1 MSEGWKGASQD
12 AGKSANPPE
21 PAPARKGFSLF
32 RRGSTGGGGE
42 ATPPKK
48 KKRRREGLL
57 SMMSA
62 AMSFLLVALVGGV
75 FAMIS
80 AHHLMN
86 EPGPLKADKTVILPS
101 GADTAEILAQL
112 ESEGVIENPLMV
124 NIAMWIEGKRNLK
137 AGEYLFKQ
145 NVSANE
151 VIDELVNGRQ
161 VLHAITI
168 PEGLTTDQIVQRLL
182 DSEFLAGDVREPPKE
197 GVLLPETYKV
207 VRGFPRSKL
216 IAKMQEDQRKLLD
229 QIWARRAK
237 DLPIRTPYELV
248 TLASIV
254 EKETGK
260 ADERPH
266 VASVIVNR
274 LRKGMRLQSDPT
286 IIYGLVGGKA
296 TLGHGITRAELDKYS
311 PYNTYLIDGLPPG
324 PIANPGRASLEAAA
338 NPLQTSDLY
347 FVADGT
353 GGHVFSSTLD
363 QHNRN
368 VQQWRQHERE
378 IKDKAG
384 TPDATPPGLAPPA
397 APPPVRDQRGGLS
410 DVIRFVSI
418 DKRHEDY
425 PVGGAIGADDGAT
438 HRLGR
443 FGPWAGLLEVGAF
456 DDPTLP
462 ADRRYDPLRPARAYF
477 TFAEA
482 QPRRAATSLDAAV
495 VLNTQSA
502 DESETA
508 DAETAAGDVA
518 FYPVSD
524 ARRAEIR
531 AREAKLG
538 LTQASD
544 RLPDGVVGAPDSLAA
559 PAAYASNEAAPAAGR
574 RRVIDASEGSAI
586 DPLRDKFWD
595 LTTPKT
601 VPANLSLR

>member
-1 MSEGWKGASQD
+1 
-12 AGKSANPPE
+12 
-21 PAPARKGFSLF
+21 
-32 RRGSTGGGGE
+32 
-42 ATPPKK
+42 
-48 KKRRREGLL
+48 
-57 SMMSA
+57 
-62 AMSFLLVALVGGV
+62 MSFLLVALVGGV

-80 AHHLMN
+80 AHHLMS
-86 EPGPLKADKTVILPS
+86 EPGPLTADKTVILPS

-112 ESEGVIENPLMV
+112 ESEGVIENPLLV
-124 NIAMWIEGKRNLK
+124 NLAMWIEGKRNLK

-151 VIDELVNGRQ
+151 VIDELVSGRQ

-168 PEGLTTDQIVQRLL
+168 PEGLTTDQIIQRLQ
-182 DSEFLAGDVREPPKE
+182 DSDFLAGELREPPKE
-197 GVLLPETYKV
+197 GALLPETYKV
-207 VRGFPRSKL
+207 TRGFPRSKL
-216 IAKMQEDQRKLLD
+216 LAKMQEDQRKLLD

-260 ADERPH
+260 SDERPH
-266 VASVIVNR
+266 VASVLVNR

-296 TLGHGITRAELDKYS
+296 TLGHGITRAELEKYS

-338 NPLQTSDLY
+338 NPLQTPDLY

-368 VQQWRQHERE
+368 VQQWRQHERDM
-378 IKDKAG
+378 KDKAG
-384 TPDATPPGLAPPA
+384 TPDVTPPALAPPA
-397 APPPVRDQRGGLS
+397 APSPPRDQRGGLS
-410 DVIRFVSI
+410 DVMRFVSL
-418 DKRHEDY
+418 KERHEDY
-425 PVGGAIGADDGAT
+425 PADRALAADDGAA
-438 HRLGR
+438 HRLGK

-456 DDPTLP
+456 DDPTLM
-462 ADRRYDPLRPARAYF
+462 ANRRYDALRPARAYF
-477 TFAEA
+477 TLAEA
-482 QPRRAATSLDAAV
+482 QPRRTTGFDTAA
-495 VLNTQSA
+495 LNAQPD

-508 DAETAAGDVA
+508 DAESAAGDMA
-518 FYPVSD
+518 TYPVSE

-538 LTQASD
+538 LAQSSD
-544 RLPDGVVGAPDSLAA
+544 RLPEGVLGAPDPRAAA
-559 PAAYASNEAAPAAGR
+559 PAAYASNEVALAAGR

-586 DPLRDKFWD
+586 DPLRDKSWD

-601 VPANLSLR
+601 VPTNLSLR

>member
-1 MSEGWKGASQD
+1 MSEGWKGAPQD

-21 PAPARKGFSLF
+21 PAPAKKGFSLF
-32 RRGSTGGGGE
+32 RRASTASGGD
-42 ATPPKK
+42 TPPPKK
-48 KKRRREGLL
+48 KKRREGLL
-57 SMMSA
+57 SMLSG

-86 EPGPLKADKTVILPS
+86 EPGPLAADKTVILPS

-112 ESEGVIENPLMV
+112 ESEGVIENPLLV
-124 NIAMWIEGKRNLK
+124 NLAMWIEGKRNLK

-151 VIDELVNGRQ
+151 VIDELVSGRQ

-168 PEGLTTDQIVQRLL
+168 PEGLTTDQIIQRLQ
-182 DSEFLAGDVREPPKE
+182 DSDFLAGELREPPKE
-197 GVLLPETYKV
+197 GALLPETYKV
-207 VRGFPRSKL
+207 TRGFPRSKL
-216 IAKMQEDQRKLLD
+216 LAKMQEDQRKLLD

-260 ADERPH
+260 SDERPH
-266 VASVIVNR
+266 VASVLVNR

-296 TLGHGITRAELDKYS
+296 TLGHGITRAELEKYS

-338 NPLQTSDLY
+338 NPLQTPDLY

-368 VQQWRQHERE
+368 VQQWRQHERDM
-378 IKDKAG
+378 KDKAG
-384 TPDATPPGLAPPA
+384 TPDVAPPALAPPA
-397 APPPVRDQRGGLS
+397 APSPPRDQRGGLS
-410 DVIRFVSI
+410 DVMRFVSL
-418 DKRHEDY
+418 KERHEDY
-425 PVGGAIGADDGAT
+425 PADRALAADDGAA
-438 HRLGR
+438 HRLGK

-456 DDPTLP
+456 DDPTLM
-462 ADRRYDPLRPARAYF
+462 ANRRYDALRPARAYF
-477 TFAEA
+477 TLAEA
-482 QPRRAATSLDAAV
+482 QPRRTTGFDTAA
-495 VLNTQSA
+495 LNAQPD

-508 DAETAAGDVA
+508 DAESAAGDMA
-518 FYPVSD
+518 TYPVSE

-538 LTQASD
+538 LAQSSD
-544 RLPDGVVGAPDSLAA
+544 RLPEGVLGAPDPRAAA
-559 PAAYASNEAAPAAGR
+559 PAAYASNEVALAAGR

-586 DPLRDKFWD
+586 DPLRDKSWD

-601 VPANLSLR
+601 VPTNLSLR